1 MSTQILK
8 DWFWTLI
15 KIFYYLI
22 LFVLVVI
29 ITIRFNLIP
38 SFILTFLRDAR
49 DNYLIVRLLYYF
61 LYSMPCLMADALSGL
76 LGGTGGDGNGSLFTA
91 GLLLLLLCLLLLP
104 CIIRYLYLRTPW
116 GMSQLMKTSHKMK
129 LENGRKAIDSLED
142 TIEIRRLMAPGI
154 RWTENWIVKARND
167 HERNAMKEELVK
179 LGYKNKEDQ
188 EGFLSKLKQLFF
200 DIAECYITPAF
211 PFYGIWN

>member
-1 MSTQILK
+1 MSTQNLK

-91 GLLLLLLCLLLLP
+91 GLLLLLL
-104 CIIRYLYLRTPW
+104 R
-116 GMSQLMKTSHKMK
+116 
-129 LENGRKAIDSLED
+129 
-142 TIEIRRLMAPGI
+142 
-154 RWTENWIVKARND
+154 
-167 HERNAMKEELVK
+167 
-179 LGYKNKEDQ
+179 
-188 EGFLSKLKQLFF
+188 
-200 DIAECYITPAF
+200 
-211 PFYGIWN
+211 